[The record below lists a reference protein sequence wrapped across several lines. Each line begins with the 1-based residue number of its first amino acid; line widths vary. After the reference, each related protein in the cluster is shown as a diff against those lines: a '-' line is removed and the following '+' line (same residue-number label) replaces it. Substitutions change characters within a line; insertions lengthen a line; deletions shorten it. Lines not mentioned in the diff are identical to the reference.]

1 MTRLKMKINAW
12 LRDLGPSTALRKWF
26 GHDPANWEEF
36 RALYRKELNAKRP
49 LFDELAAHAR
59 DGSSPS
65 CSGQVIRYITRP
77 S

>member
-1 MTRLKMKINAW
+1 MLGSTI
-12 LRDLGPSTALRKWF
+12 LGPSTALRKWF

-36 RALYRKELNAKRP
+36 RGRYRKELRTKRP

-59 DGSSPS
+59 DGKITLVF
-65 CSGQVIRYITRP
+65 GAVIWSIIRP